1 MHKTEQR
8 SVDEELIEKLEQQR
22 QTVQQTEQT
31 KVTEQREHIEMQQIE
46 QTQRRTIERT
56 SEDVTEL
63 INRTLARQLG
73 TISDKVYSQ
82 MEKRLRMERAR
93 RGR

>member
-1 MHKTEQR
+1 
-8 SVDEELIEKLEQQR
+8 
-22 QTVQQTEQT
+22 
-31 KVTEQREHIEMQQIE
+31 MQQIE

-82 MEKRLRMERAR
+82 MEKRLRMERAPVSYTHLDVYKR
-93 RGR
+93 QL